1 MSLVSRTNGGDAMSL
16 LDGTLPV
23 RPFHPDGFV
32 GMLQADGQQV
42 RVAAIACDG
51 RQVILLSLVGFD
63 TSIGVVLARLWSLT
77 DVPFEPAST
86 WREEWREAEQLT
98 RSSERYKQCVTH
110 LEGTR
115 EVHALALLR
124 TAHLTEGLL
133 HPPDL
138 PTPQA
143 PQAQEPAATG
153 ERATTPERQRAG
165 TGTSPHPPAPA
176 QPPAPPKWIPRYVLG
191 NWDEIG
197 PSRHSFLGHLYA
209 LRVPVLHR
217 HATHPE
223 WRDQWAEALW
233 ERGLTHDLITP
244 LPALALRAWKLS
256 GDLLAWSTLVGS
268 GVREGWLPWREAR

>member
-1 MSLVSRTNGGDAMSL
+1 MTL

-32 GMLQADGQQV
+32 GMVEADGQQV
-42 RVAAIACDG
+42 RVAALACENTML
-51 RQVILLSLVGFD
+51 VTLSLVGFD
-63 TSIGVVLARLWSLT
+63 TSVGAVLARLWSMT
-77 DVPFEPAST
+77 EVSFVPASI
-86 WREEWREAEQLT
+86 WQDDWSGPDRLCRG
-98 RSSERYKQCVTH
+98 SERYKQCVAH

-138 PTPQA
+138 PTPPTQT
-143 PQAQEPAATG
+143 PEAQELTEAG
-153 ERATTPERQRAG
+153 EQASERERQRAG
-165 TGTSPHPPAPA
+165 ARTSPPPTTPV
-176 QPPAPPKWIPRYVLG
+176 PPKWVSRYVLS

-197 PSRHSFLGHLYA
+197 PARTSFLGHLYA
-209 LRVPVLHR
+209 LRVPIMRH

-223 WRDQWAEALW
+223 WRDRWAEALW
-233 ERGLTHDLITP
+233 ERGLACELITP
-244 LPALALRAWKLS
+244 LPALGLRAWKLS